1 MPLVQTCYTQT
12 VHRIFLRGGTGMT
25 GENKVLCVEDDAD
38 TCELIAA
45 ILYDYNVLSARSV
58 HDAIDLLEKESF
70 NYVILDMFLPDGSGL
85 ELCKQI
91 RSADEATPI
100 VFVTGSQ
107 TLNLRTVA
115 KPAATNS
122 STRPRPISSTASS
135 PASNTSASPTNIKF
149 SSSDLHTGRI
159 RPISGSQRRAR
170 SERGAK
176 GPHL

>member
-1 MPLVQTCYTQT
+1 
-12 VHRIFLRGGTGMT
+12 MT

-107 TLNLRTVA
+107 TLNLRTVREA
-115 KPAATNS
+115 GGNELVHK
-122 STRPRPISSTASS
+122 
-135 PASNTSASPTNIKF
+135 ASPDFIDRLV
-149 SSSDLHTGRI
+149 SCI
-159 RPISGSQRRAR
+159 
-170 SERGAK
+170 E
-176 GPHL
+176 HLGIAH